1 MWKLISPPSLSSA
14 ESSLEPSP
22 RLESHLWLRA
32 SAHSAQKLYPCFFL
46 CLPIRFQPTLLCVL
60 CTCVCTHARIPK
72 GCITLEV
79 ADRYL
84 YSHDSRYTDSHLP
97 SSTRER
103 EREVSL
109 LKLGGVTKIWVY
121 ISLDPSA
128 RFTLLMAFP
137 DLTSRKKDSLS
148 SLGMR
153 ELCTLLFISGLV
165 RFLNFSFLFFNLVAL
180 RYSFLF
186 PSLEANEQFRFCTVG
201 LILIVITNNI

>member
-14 ESSLEPSP
+14 ESSLEPCP

-32 SAHSAQKLYPCFFL
+32 SAHSAQKLYPSFFL

-103 EREVSL
+103 ERERGFFIKARRSDQNMSL
-109 LKLGGVTKIWVY
+109 YQPRPFCPLYPPNGVPWSY
-121 ISLDPSA
+121 IEKKRLIVV
-128 RFTLLMAFP
+128 
-137 DLTSRKKDSLS
+137 TSVCASFA
-148 SLGMR
+148 
-153 ELCTLLFISGLV
+153 LCCL
-165 RFLNFSFLFFNLVAL
+165 FLNFSFLFFNLVAL
-180 RYSFLF
+180 WYSLFLYIF
-186 PSLEANEQFRFCTVG
+186 FSLRSKR
-201 LILIVITNNI
+201 TNNFDFAPLDWF

>member
-32 SAHSAQKLYPCFFL
+32 SAHSAQKLYPSFFL

-103 EREVSL
+103 GFFIKARRSDQNMSL
-109 LKLGGVTKIWVY
+109 YQPRPFCPLYPPNGVPWSY
-121 ISLDPSA
+121 IEKKRLIVV
-128 RFTLLMAFP
+128 
-137 DLTSRKKDSLS
+137 TSVCASFA
-148 SLGMR
+148 
-153 ELCTLLFISGLV
+153 LCCL
-165 RFLNFSFLFFNLVAL
+165 FLNFSFLFFNLVAL
-180 RYSFLF
+180 WYSFLF